1 MNRRG
6 LAVAPRAAAHL
17 VELDLVERQVVEH
30 HVPDV
35 GDVDPFTERGGRDED
50 HEVVVAEQILDHL
63 AFATRK
69 ARVVKADEAREL
81 GDAAAQHA
89 RQRDRLLARVHV
101 DDGFSPAAIRF
112 AR

>member
-1 MNRRG
+1 M
-6 LAVAPRAAAHL
+6 
-17 VELDLVERQVVEH
+17 
-30 HVPDV
+30 PDV

-81 GDAAAQHA
+81 GTRRRSMRASATDCS
-89 RQRDRLLARVHV
+89 RE
-101 DDGFSPAAIRF
+101 FT
-112 AR
+112 